1 MIGTHWQKM
10 QELSSAKSP
19 KSEPSLRYVLMS
31 NLGWIVLMV
40 LSCKMGILKE
50 FVRIKLYNPYKK
62 FQCLTSDSKPT
73 RLFMVTYQNSVRWSK
88 CPCLEDSV
96 SSHQN
101 PNSEFTLL
109 PSLQINLL
117 TFGRFWQKTRDS
129 WVRHKGQLIAH
140 SKSSDHR
147 SICDSFWAP
156 IPIEWCYGDSWKT
169 QWAAFKRGT
178 LTLGN

>member
-31 NLGWIVLMV
+31 NLGWIVFMV
-40 LSCKMGILKE
+40 LGCKMGILKE
-50 FVRIKLYNPYKK
+50 FVKIELYNPYKN

-73 RLFMVTYQNSVRWSK
+73 PLFMVTYQNSVRWSK

-101 PNSEFTLL
+101 PNSESLLYFQAYKSVCWPFVDSGRRPETLE
-109 PSLQINLL
+109 S
-117 TFGRFWQKTRDS
+117 D
-129 WVRHKGQLIAH
+129 KGQLIAH